1 MQQGGF
7 GMSFRN
13 KMYRLPVSVWNRLL
27 EMSKEELEE
36 YDEDSEKFFEVN
48 NITLLQFDF
57 CTQIIE
63 DMDREGKLKRFT
75 LEKLPDECDNT
86 YGVLD
91 KELFDVCIEK
101 CKEYTKRYIK
111 RMNDDDKDYLCS
123 MIDVLEVSK
132 NQNECIAC
140 PWTWFDE
147 LYELLYIK
155 KTTDW
160 EEYVILNIVS

>member
-1 MQQGGF
+1 
-7 GMSFRN
+7 MSFRN
-13 KMYRLPVSVWNRLL
+13 NMYRLPVSVWNRLL

-36 YDEDSEKFFEVN
+36 YDEDSEKFFEAN
-48 NITLLQFDF
+48 NIISLQFDF

-63 DMDREGKLKRFT
+63 DMNREGNLKRFT
-75 LEKLPDECDNT
+75 LEKLPSECDRI

-111 RMNDDDKDYLCS
+111 RMTPDDKDYLCS
-123 MIDVLEVSK
+123 MIDLLEVSDK
-132 NQNECIAC
+132 TNVCIKG
-140 PWTWFDE
+140 PWTWFDA

-155 KTTDW
+155 KTTNW

>member
-1 MQQGGF
+1 
-7 GMSFRN
+7 MSFRN

-36 YDEDSEKFFEVN
+36 YDVDSEKFFEAN

-57 CTQIIE
+57 CTRIIE
-63 DMDREGKLKRFT
+63 DMDMEGKLKRFT
-75 LEKLPDECDNT
+75 LNELPDERNRI

-101 CKEYTKRYIK
+101 CKEYTKRYIQ
-111 RMNDDDKDYLCS
+111 RMNDDDKNYLCT
-123 MIDVLEVSK
+123 MIDALEVSK
-132 NQNECIAC
+132 KQNECVAC
-140 PWTWFDE
+140 PWTWLDA
-147 LYELLYIK
+147 LYELMYIK

>member
-1 MQQGGF
+1 
-7 GMSFRN
+7 MSFRN
-13 KMYRLPVSVWNRLL
+13 SMYRLPVSVWNRLL
-27 EMSKEELEE
+27 EKSKEEVEKYDNDLEH
-36 YDEDSEKFFEVN
+36 FFEVN
-48 NITLLQFDF
+48 NITPLQGDF

-63 DMDREGKLKRFT
+63 DMDREGNLKRFT
-75 LEKLPDECDNT
+75 LEKLPSECDQI

-91 KELFDVCIEK
+91 KELFDICIEK

-111 RMNDDDKDYLCS
+111 RMTPDDKDYLCA
-123 MIDVLEVSK
+123 MIDLLEVSEENNK
-132 NQNECIAC
+132 CIRG
-140 PWTWFDE
+140 PWTWFDA